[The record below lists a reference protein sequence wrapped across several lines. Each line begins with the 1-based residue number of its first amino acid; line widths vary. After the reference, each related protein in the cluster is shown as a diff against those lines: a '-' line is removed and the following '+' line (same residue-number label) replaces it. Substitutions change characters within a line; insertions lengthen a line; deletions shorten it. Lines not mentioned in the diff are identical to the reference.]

1 VARNRGAKGQSGVSS
16 ARPIVQVIKPFV
28 LLDLFRL
35 EPSAPMLFKLHPHS
49 GIARSPC

>member
-1 VARNRGAKGQSGVSS
+1 
-16 ARPIVQVIKPFV
+16 VQIIKPFV

-49 GIARSPC
+49 GIARSPCWSAARCASSRWSRR